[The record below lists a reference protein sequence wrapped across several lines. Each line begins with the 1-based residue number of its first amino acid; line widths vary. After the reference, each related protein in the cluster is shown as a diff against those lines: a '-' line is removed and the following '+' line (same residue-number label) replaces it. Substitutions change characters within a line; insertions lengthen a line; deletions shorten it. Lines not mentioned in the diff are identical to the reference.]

1 MTLQRL
7 SASPPS
13 IVFKGRSWPSE
24 ELAAIAAGWLD
35 FVHSSTPPAAEM
47 TALPLANHVDAIAL
61 FFALSTLSRP
71 VVILPP
77 DPRAWQSQPPLPAE
91 TPIFLPPSL
100 AALAGKGDVLGLRT
114 FVLPDPR
121 PPGSATPGPA
131 PFLTSPGFVNF
142 TSGSTGL
149 PQPVFIRT
157 RSFVRQ
163 TEAIVEA
170 CGLSSA
176 HAVVAS
182 LPLST
187 HYGFGQALLLPTLLG
202 SVLGLVERFDHRSML
217 RLLASGTYAYWAATP
232 LMADALARAPLSGPV
247 PAAPSI
253 CHISAGRLSVRVFQ
267 AFRDRFGIALRPNYG
282 QTENG
287 FITVNTAPDDQID
300 PGDVGRPAP
309 GIELRVADDPADPYP
324 AGRLGRVWF
333 RSPWYMEGYGF
344 PPRLAPREQRGG
356 WWPTRDV
363 GSLNA
368 AGSLTLAGRIDD
380 CFKTASGYLVNP
392 GEITNVLM
400 SHPAVSDVVILPLAS
415 SAGADIGA
423 LVESDGAVDLDTLHA
438 AVARTLPPWLHPQR
452 LAVTEKLPRLTGG
465 KPDRAACRALM
476 LGGTD

>member
-1 MTLQRL
+1 MSLQPLLAR
-7 SASPPS
+7 PPS
-13 IVFKGRSWPSE
+13 IAFKGRSWPSE
-24 ELAAIAAGWLD
+24 ELAAVAAGWLD
-35 FVHSSTPPAAEM
+35 FVHASVPPAAEM

-61 FFALSTLSRP
+61 FFALSTFPRP

-77 DPRAWQSQPPLPAE
+77 DPRAWQSRPPIPAA

-100 AALAGKGDVLGLRT
+100 AALAGKGDALGLRT

-121 PPGSATPGPA
+121 PGSAAPLPA

-149 PQPVFIRT
+149 PQPVYIVT

-170 CGLSSA
+170 CRLSRA
-176 HAVVAS
+176 DAVVAS

-202 SVLGLVERFDHRSML
+202 SPLGLVERFDHRSML
-217 RLLASGTYAYWAATP
+217 RLLADGTYAYWAATP
-232 LMADALARAPLSGPV
+232 LMADTLARAPLPGPV
-247 PAAPSI
+247 PAVPRI
-253 CHISAGRLSVRVFQ
+253 CHISAGRLSVRVFH
-267 AFRDRFGIALRPNYG
+267 AFRDRFGVALRPNYG

-287 FITVNTAPDDQID
+287 FITVNTVPDDQID
-300 PGDVGRPAP
+300 PGNVGRPAP
-309 GIELRVADDPADPYP
+309 GIELRVGEDPSKPYP
-324 AGRLGRVWF
+324 AGQLGRVWF

-344 PPRLAPREQRGG
+344 PPQLEPREHRGG
-356 WWPTRDV
+356 WWLTRDV
-363 GSLNA
+363 GSLDA

-415 SAGADIGA
+415 SAGTDIGA
-423 LVESDGAVDLDTLHA
+423 LVESDGAIDLDALRA
-438 AVARTLPPWLHPQR
+438 AVVRTLPRWLHPQR
-452 LAVTEKLPRLTGG
+452 LAVTERLPRLAGG
-465 KPDRAACRALM
+465 KPDRAACRALL
-476 LGGTD
+476 LGRAD